1 MDFDCPKN
9 RGFFLSFVI
18 PEVPFLEVR
27 VRSGME
33 GKKVVKEKSDG

>member
-1 MDFDCPKN
+1 MEQFFLMDLDSPKN
-9 RGFFLSFVI
+9 RVFRFVI

-33 GKKVVKEKSDG
+33 GKTVVK